1 MGILSST
8 QSGKAGIIE
17 KLKNNKITKDSPETK
32 DFFIAAGYKKV
43 QSEKQNMNFDTY
55 QKVIGSSLFEVLVG
69 DKLNYIKIECL
80 IAKKSKVEEENK
92 FLALKYQIFSFGDI
106 YKYEMKIIKDLTDI
120 LETHNYNLDD
130 FKNYY
135 KLIYSM

>member
-1 MGILSST
+1 MSILSST

-32 DFFIAAGYKKV
+32 DFFIASGYKKV
-43 QSEKQNMNFDTY
+43 QSEKQNINFDTY

-80 IAKKSKVEEENK
+80 ISKKSKVEEENK
-92 FLALKYQIFSFGDI
+92 FLGLKYQIFSFGDI
-106 YKYEMKIIKDLTDI
+106 SKYEMKIIKDLTDR
-120 LETHNYNLDD
+120 LETHNYSLDD
-130 FKNYY
+130 FKNCY

>member
-1 MGILSST
+1 MSILSST

-55 QKVIGSSLFEVLVG
+55 QKVIGSGLFEVLVG

-80 IAKKSKVEEENK
+80 IAKKSKVEEENN
-92 FLALKYQIFSFGDI
+92 FLALKYQIFNFGDI
-106 YKYEMKIIKDLTDI
+106 YKYEMKIIKDLTDR
-120 LETHNYNLDD
+120 LEIHNYSLDD